1 MLSTTSNNRSVRA
14 EGYSQSVPYSP
25 ADPLI
30 QSINMTLNN
39 PIAKDQTAPIIL
51 ASPSILTILTAQRP
65 LTFRGLDLEANL
77 SVFSAGATIGG
88 TAVTTW
94 SCSYLVVVF
103 INRFDTGTPV
113 IGAVS
118 GPYPATATDRAVLSA
133 TTNDP
138 NGVLCQF
145 IVSGSS
151 QSSSPSKYNR
161 QVTAVLNEN
170 DAIQIAVQPYSLGY
184 QAAFVAPT
192 NPPRLAIINSFYIT
206 N

>member
-39 PIAKDQTAPIIL
+39 PVAKDITLPITL
-51 ASPSILTILTAQRP
+51 ASPSMLTILTAQRP
-65 LTFRGLDLEANL
+65 LTFRGLDLHANL

-103 INRFDTGTPV
+103 INRFDTGTPT
-113 IGAVS
+113 IGFNS
-118 GPYPATATDRAVLSA
+118 GLYPSASTAPAVLSG

-145 IVSGSS
+145 IISGSS
-151 QSSSPSKYNR
+151 QCSCPSKYNR
-161 QVTAVLNEN
+161 QVTAVLNEK
-170 DAIQIAVQPYSLGY
+170 DAIQIAVQPLSLGY
-184 QAAFVAPT
+184 EAAFVAPT